1 MRIEKM
7 RKIFCVSVTLLVTLC
22 ISAQRRFENNTFG
35 FTMNEPPG
43 WVWGN
48 NTDLARNLEKL
59 DIDEERLKKIV
70 EEHKGSI
77 LILSLFKYDPQ
88 TYKGLIP
95 AIQINVR
102 ERNNEDFDA
111 FKSSVIQSARS
122 FHSLYDDFEFIE
134 EPTDIKISHIKS
146 IYFVTKFSMPTDN
159 GQLHRVRSR
168 IYVIPW
174 KHYYF
179 QINMTDDLMGE
190 DCSTEYLKLIKSIKI
205 NRK

>member
-1 MRIEKM
+1 MK
-7 RKIFCVSVTLLVTLC
+7 KIYCVVLMLLFTLSV
-22 ISAQRRFENNTFG
+22 SAQRRFENKTFG
-35 FTMNEPPG
+35 FTMNEPLG

-59 DIDEERLKKIV
+59 DIDEDKLKKIV
-70 EEHKGSI
+70 EEHKGSV

-102 ERNNEDFDA
+102 ERNNEDFES
-111 FKSSVIQSARS
+111 FKSDVVRSARN
-122 FHSLYDDFEFIE
+122 FNGLYDDFEFLE
-134 EPTDIKISHIKS
+134 EPQEVKISHIKS
-146 IYFVTKFSMPTDN
+146 ISFVTKFSMPTDN

-190 DCSTEYLKLIKSIKI
+190 DCTLEFLKLIKSIKI

>member
-1 MRIEKM
+1 MRSS
-7 RKIFCVSVTLLVTLC
+7 FTLLFIILFTSLY
-22 ISAQRRFENNTFG
+22 AQRRFENKTFG
-35 FTMNEPPG
+35 FSMQEPEG

-48 NTDLARNLEKL
+48 NTDLAHNLEKL
-59 DIDEERLKKIV
+59 DIDEEKLKKII

-88 TYKGLIP
+88 TYKGLVP

-102 ERNNEDFDA
+102 ERKNEDFDT
-111 FKSSVIQSARS
+111 FKSDVIRSARS
-122 FHSLYDDFEFIE
+122 FHGLYDDFEFVE
-134 EPTDIKISHIKS
+134 EPYELKISHIKS
-146 IYFVTKFSMPTDN
+146 IAFTTKFTMNTDN
-159 GQLHRVRSR
+159 GQQYRVRSR

-190 DCSTEYLKLIKSIKI
+190 DCSLEYLKLIKSIKI